1 MPLGALLMPTD
12 NDTSINEGRR
22 GHRPVQKYSGWA
34 SAVAIAITIVI
45 IGLVF
50 YYRARL
56 VGL

>member
-1 MPLGALLMPTD
+1 MPTD